1 MKETI
6 SLNFSKFYQKKIR
19 KSNCKKK
26 LIELYKKMDEDFEQ
40 KQTPLQ
46 QKIIIE
52 LDIIVQDYRIGW
64 LFMVNF
70 MKI

>member
-1 MKETI
+1 
-6 SLNFSKFYQKKIR
+6 
-19 KSNCKKK
+19 
-26 LIELYKKMDEDFEQ
+26 MDEDFEQ